1 MGKST
6 IFGGV
11 TALTKQ
17 QFRNINGFSNL
28 FFGWGGEDD
37 DLYKRVVASGYQISR
52 YSNEVGR
59 YFTNKN
65 ERQEPTQN
73 VHKLL
78 STSVLR
84 MNREGL
90 NTLKFKLISIRRYPL
105 YTHILVSYNQHEIMK
120 HSDYVEYDYDDL

>member
-1 MGKST
+1 M
-6 IFGGV
+6 

-120 HSDYVEYDYDDL
+120 NSDYVEYDYDDL

>member
-1 MGKST
+1 M
-6 IFGGV
+6 

-52 YSNEVGR
+52 YSNDVGR

-120 HSDYVEYDYDDL
+120 NSDYVEYDYDDL